1 MMANRPIVA
10 QPGSATV
17 TSVRREPGLGS
28 NVARTK
34 KEAAHR
40 DSRRATRDTPHR
52 VFVGH
57 THDPRDAETLLKP
70 EIAWCDQNCAGLW
83 TILYGPFQQGLGYTI
98 RFGFT
103 ESADAEAFS
112 RHRQH
117 RRDQGIAQFGW
128 DNGR

>member
-1 MMANRPIVA
+1 MIANRPIVA

-28 NVARTK
+28 NVERTK
-34 KEAAHR
+34 KESAHR
-40 DSRRATRDTPHR
+40 DSRRAERDAPHR

-70 EIAWCDQNCAGLW
+70 EIAWCDQNCRGLW
-83 TILYGPFQQGLGYTI
+83 TILYGTFRRGLGYTI
-98 RFGFT
+98 HFGFT

-112 RHRQH
+112 QHRQH
-117 RRDQGIAQFGW
+117 RRDQGFAQFGW
-128 DNGR
+128 DNDR

>member
-1 MMANRPIVA
+1 MANRPIVA

-28 NVARTK
+28 NVQRTK

-40 DSRRATRDTPHR
+40 DSRRAVRDAPHR

-57 THDPRDAETLLKP
+57 THDPRDAESVLKP
-70 EIAWCDQNCAGLW
+70 EIAWCEQNCRGLW
-83 TILYGPFQQGLGYTI
+83 TILYGPFQADQGYTV

-103 ESADAEAFS
+103 EARDADAFS
-112 RHRQH
+112 RHRQQ
-117 RRDQGIAQFGW
+117 RREHGIAQFGW
-128 DNGR
+128 DNDR